1 MASTIIEQIRSN
13 MEDIEIYEK
22 TICECLLEIDEKVK
36 FICKSH
42 YYQPKDKII
51 LEHKIK
57 VLLEKIQNKSLNVIS
72 LQRDQDGLKQSEL
85 GIFSGN

>member
-36 FICKSH
+36 FIFKSH
-42 YYQPKDKII
+42 Y
-51 LEHKIK
+51 
-57 VLLEKIQNKSLNVIS
+57 N
-72 LQRDQDGLKQSEL
+72 
-85 GIFSGN
+85 

>member
-42 YYQPKDKII
+42 YY
-51 LEHKIK
+51 
-57 VLLEKIQNKSLNVIS
+57 
-72 LQRDQDGLKQSEL
+72 
-85 GIFSGN
+85 